1 MRMMMT
7 IVLLLAAVAAQ
18 AQPEPHPGQPPDAR
32 FERLEQLRKV
42 RMIDE
47 LGLKEEQSVRFFARL
62 SEFDKKRRD
71 LMHERH
77 GMLDKLEQMLRE
89 NADDKELEKLFPA
102 LVSIDQRMGEEKA
115 KFFASLSDV
124 LSVQQ
129 RAKLLTFER
138 AFEKELREAV
148 RDTQRRRMRTDGE

>member
-1 MRMMMT
+1 MRTGMM
-7 IVLLLAAVAAQ
+7 IALVLGLLAVQAQ
-18 AQPEPHPGQPPDAR
+18 AQPGRPGDPR
-32 FERLEQLRKV
+32 FERVEQLRKV

-62 SEFDKKRRD
+62 SEFDKRRRD

-77 GMLDKLEQMLRE
+77 EMLDKLEQMIKD
-89 NADDKELEKLFPA
+89 NADDKELEKMFPVMA
-102 LVSIDQRMGEEKA
+102 GIEQRMGEEKA

-138 AFEKELREAV
+138 TFEKELREAV
-148 RDTQRRRMRTDGE
+148 RDTQRRRMRTEEQ

>member
-1 MRMMMT
+1 MRMVMM
-7 IVLLLAAVAAQ
+7 IALMLVAVAAQ
-18 AQPEPHPGQPPDAR
+18 AQPEPRPGQPPDSR

-62 SEFDKKRRD
+62 SEFDKRRRD
-71 LMHERH
+71 LMHDRH
-77 GMLDKLEQMLRE
+77 EMLDKLEQMIKD
-89 NADDKELEKLFPA
+89 NADDKELEKMFPA
-102 LVSIDQRMGEEKA
+102 LVNNDQRMGEEKM
-115 KFFASLSDV
+115 KFFGSLSDV

-129 RAKLLTFER
+129 RAKLLIFER

-148 RDTQRRRMRTDGE
+148 RDTQRRRMRTEEE

>member
-1 MRMMMT
+1 MRCVIM
-7 IVLLLAAVAAQ
+7 IALVLAATVAL
-18 AQPEPHPGQPPDAR
+18 AQPEPRPGHPPDAR

-62 SEFDKKRRD
+62 SEFDKRRRD

-77 GMLDKLEQMLRE
+77 EMLNKLEQMIKE
-89 NADDKELEKLFPA
+89 NADEKELEKMFPG
-102 LVSIDQRMGEEKA
+102 LVSNEQRMGEEKA

-148 RDTQRRRMRTDGE
+148 RDTQRRRMRTEE

>member
-1 MRMMMT
+1 MRTGMM
-7 IVLLLAAVAAQ
+7 IALVLGLLSVQAQ
-18 AQPEPHPGQPPDAR
+18 AQPGRPGDPR
-32 FERLEQLRKV
+32 FERVEQLRKV

-62 SEFDKKRRD
+62 SEFDKRRRE

-77 GMLDKLEQMLRE
+77 EMLDRLEQMIKD
-89 NADDKELEKLFPA
+89 NADEKELEKMFPA
-102 LVSIDQRMGEEKA
+102 LVGIEQRMGEEKA

-138 AFEKELREAV
+138 TFEKELREAV
-148 RDTQRRRMRTDGE
+148 RDTQRRRMRTEEQ

>member
-1 MRMMMT
+1 MRTGMM
-7 IVLLLAAVAAQ
+7 IALVLGLLAVQAQ
-18 AQPEPHPGQPPDAR
+18 AQPGRPGDPR
-32 FERLEQLRKV
+32 FERVEQLRKV

-62 SEFDKKRRD
+62 SEFDKRRRD

-77 GMLDKLEQMLRE
+77 EMLNKLEQMIKD
-89 NADDKELEKLFPA
+89 NADEKELEKMFPVMA
-102 LVSIDQRMGEEKA
+102 GLEQRMAEEKA
-115 KFFASLSDV
+115 RFFASLSDV

-138 AFEKELREAV
+138 TFEKELREAV
-148 RDTQRRRMRTDGE
+148 RDTQRRRMRTEEQ

>member
-1 MRMMMT
+1 MRGVMMFALM
-7 IVLLLAAVAAQ
+7 LAAAVAL
-18 AQPEPHPGQPPDAR
+18 AQPEPHPGGPPDAR

-62 SEFDKKRRD
+62 SEFDKRRRD

-77 GMLDKLEQMLRE
+77 EMLNKLEQMIKE
-89 NADDKELEKLFPA
+89 NADEKELEKMFPV
-102 LVSIDQRMGEEKA
+102 LVSNDQRMGEEKA

-148 RDTQRRRMRTDGE
+148 RDTQRRRMRTEE

>member
-1 MRMMMT
+1 MRTGMM
-7 IVLLLAAVAAQ
+7 IALVLGLLAVQAQ
-18 AQPEPHPGQPPDAR
+18 AQPGRPGDPR
-32 FERLEQLRKV
+32 FERVEQLRKV

-62 SEFDKKRRD
+62 SEFDKRRRD

-77 GMLDKLEQMLRE
+77 EMLDKLEQMIKD
-89 NADDKELEKLFPA
+89 NADDKELEKMFPVMA
-102 LVSIDQRMGEEKA
+102 GIEQRMGEERA

-138 AFEKELREAV
+138 TFEKELREAV
-148 RDTQRRRMRTDGE
+148 RDTQRRRMRTEEQ

>member
-1 MRMMMT
+1 MRTVMM
-7 IVLLLAAVAAQ
+7 IALLLGVVAVQALAQ
-18 AQPEPHPGQPPDAR
+18 PGQPGDPR
-32 FERLEQLRKV
+32 FERVEQLRKV

-62 SEFDKKRRD
+62 SELDKHRRD

-77 GMLDKLEQMLRE
+77 EMLNKLEQMLKD
-89 NADDKELEKLFPA
+89 NADEKELEKMFPA
-102 LVSIDQRMGEEKA
+102 LVVIEQRMAEEKA
-115 KFFASLSDV
+115 KFFGSLSDV
-124 LSVQQ
+124 LTVQQ

-148 RDTQRRRMRTDGE
+148 RDTQRRRMRTEEQ

>member
-1 MRMMMT
+1 MRTVMM
-7 IVLLLAAVAAQ
+7 IALVLGLMAVQAQ
-18 AQPEPHPGQPPDAR
+18 AQPGRPGDPR
-32 FERLEQLRKV
+32 FERVEQLRKV

-62 SEFDKKRRD
+62 SEFDKRRRE

-77 GMLDKLEQMLRE
+77 EVLNKLEQMIKD
-89 NADDKELEKLFPA
+89 NADEKELEKMFPVLA
-102 LVSIDQRMGEEKA
+102 GIEQRMGEEKA
-115 KFFASLSDV
+115 RFFASLGDV
-124 LSVQQ
+124 LTVQQ

-148 RDTQRRRMRTDGE
+148 RETQRRRMRSEEQ